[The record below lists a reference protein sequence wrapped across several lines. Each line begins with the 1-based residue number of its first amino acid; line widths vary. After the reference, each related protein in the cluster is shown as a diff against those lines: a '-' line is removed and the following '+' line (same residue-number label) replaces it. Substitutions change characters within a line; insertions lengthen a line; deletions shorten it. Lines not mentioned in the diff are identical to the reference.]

1 METKRIIKITN
12 PKTILKKPK
21 ENKKKPTIFLKRFS
35 KITKK
40 NLNLNLKNT
49 KNKRNKKNWKK
60 KGGGRGGEET
70 RLTKKFKP
78 QKFIKTHL
86 K

>member
-1 METKRIIKITN
+1 MGLCLNNCPTHKGWVYHFPHTWKMETKRIIKITN

-49 KNKRNKKNWKK
+49 KNKRNKKN
-60 KGGGRGGEET
+60 
-70 RLTKKFKP
+70 
-78 QKFIKTHL
+78 
-86 K
+86 